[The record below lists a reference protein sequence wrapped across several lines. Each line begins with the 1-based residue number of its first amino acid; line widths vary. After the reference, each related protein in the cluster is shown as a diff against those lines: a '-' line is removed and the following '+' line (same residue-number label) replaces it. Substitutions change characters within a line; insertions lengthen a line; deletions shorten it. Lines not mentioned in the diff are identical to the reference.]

1 MFIVLPVLITL
12 HVLVCILM
20 ALVVLMQRPRSEG
33 LGAAFGG
40 GVTDNIFGA
49 QTTHVL
55 AKATTWLAGAFF
67 ALTLILS
74 IITARSASNHTP
86 IQKELMNAPAP
97 KASATPVDLEAP
109 VAKSAAT
116 PAAAPTAA
124 PVAAPAATA
133 APAAPKPAASPKK

>member
-12 HVLVCILM
+12 HVLVCVLM

-55 AKATTWLAGAFF
+55 ARATTWLAGAFF

-74 IITARSASNHTP
+74 IITAKSATGKTA
-86 IQKELMNAPAP
+86 IQKELLSAPIP
-97 KASATPVDLEAP
+97 VASATPTPSASPSASLAPTPQPAAAAAPEAP
-109 VAKSAAT
+109 AAPT
-116 PAAAPTAA
+116 PAAAPAN
-124 PVAAPAATA
+124 
-133 APAAPKPAASPKK
+133 